1 MSKELD
7 SGIQI
12 IIYFMCQGFAQFDQ
26 QLIYNKTNDFQ
37 AATNFW
43 RYIPISV
50 LCSAFSP
57 SISSSS
63 EAIYGHRMNQCRS
76 LSMMDII

>member
-12 IIYFMCQGFAQFDQ
+12 VIYFMCQGFAQFDQ

-37 AATNFW
+37 AATNFCVT
-43 RYIPISV
+43 YQSQFYVPLSV
-50 LCSAFSP
+50 P
-57 SISSSS
+57 
-63 EAIYGHRMNQCRS
+63 
-76 LSMMDII
+76 